1 LLFFSILSIH
11 KDVSMNRCFKTFIPA
26 GVVLFTLFSTGN
38 TWAQEP
44 RALYDAMKGGVCSP
58 NSERLHEDAVKGD
71 LQAQLEF
78 GKAIQQNLC
87 GVVEQFSPGMPEEWF
102 RKPAEQGNAE
112 AQAELAHELSS
123 DWSVEGEDAGVYWSL
138 KAAEQG
144 NAKAQFHLAQI
155 YHRGGRSIK
164 NLKDMDKALAYYNQ
178 SAEGG
183 YTNAYMLLALIYQ
196 EGDGVPQDDVA
207 AAKWFRKFA
216 ETGNASGQFDFAE
229 ILAAGRG
236 VEKDEVSAFDWFSKS
251 AAQGNKYAQYEMAQ
265 MLEQGRGTKRNE
277 REAANF
283 YRKAADAKY
292 GKAQLA
298 LGNMYARG
306 RGGLSKSKTKAKF
319 WMLKAIES
327 SAPGAQEAL
336 NKL

>member
-1 LLFFSILSIH
+1 
-11 KDVSMNRCFKTFIPA
+11 MNRSFKTFIPA
-26 GVVLFTLFSTGN
+26 SVAFFILFNAGN
-38 TWAQEP
+38 TWAQPP

-78 GKAIQQNLC
+78 GKAIQEDLC

-112 AQAELAHELSS
+112 AQTELAHELSS

-144 NAKAQFHLAQI
+144 NAKAQFQLAQI

-164 NLKDMDKALAYYNQ
+164 NLKDIDKALAYYHQ

-183 YTNAYMLLALIYQ
+183 YPNAYMLLAMIYQ
-196 EGDGVPQDDVA
+196 KGDGVPQDDVA

-229 ILAAGRG
+229 VLAEGRG
-236 VEKDEVSAFDWFSKS
+236 VEKDEASAFDWFGKS
-251 AAQGNKYAQYEMAQ
+251 AAQGNEYAQYEMAR
-265 MLEQGRGTKRNE
+265 MFEQGRGAKRNE
-277 REAANF
+277 REAASL
-283 YRKAADAKY
+283 YRKAADAGY

-298 LGNMYARG
+298 LGNMYAQG
-306 RGGLSKSKTKAKF
+306 RGGLTKSKAKAKF
-319 WMLKAIES
+319 WILKAVER
-327 SAPGAQEAL
+327 SAPGAEEAL
-336 NKL
+336 NSL